1 MSYSLLPVT
10 QKNRCLQKKTTV
22 TRNFEM
28 NPYQQLLQEEPH
40 ELGCIPE
47 STKP

>member
-1 MSYSLLPVT
+1 LDIT
-10 QKNRCLQKKTTV
+10 GKHKKTAVSRETAV
-22 TRNFEM
+22 MKRCEIM
-28 NPYQQLLQEEPH
+28 PYQQVLQEEPH